1 MIYAP
6 DLKYQ
11 QQFGKTPHAFKWVL
25 MQKENRNDS
34 KKLFKIEE
42 FNFRIYSHLG
52 LLGYSSKQGPIFKIW
67 SINFSGMI
75 R

>member
-25 MQKENRNDS
+25 MQKENSNDS
-34 KKLFKIEE
+34 KKLFKIE
-42 FNFRIYSHLG
+42 
-52 LLGYSSKQGPIFKIW
+52 
-67 SINFSGMI
+67 
-75 R
+75 